1 MGQLAPQLRAL
12 EALADHEGHMT
23 RAADSL
29 GIPQSSMSRRIHA
42 LEKTLGLSLV
52 IHDGRTVQLTPAA
65 HQLAERT
72 RDPLR
77 ELEATID
84 TIANEADPDHG
95 TVRFGFPLTMGSGR
109 VPALIAEFHR
119 RVPGI
124 RLQIKQAHGSE
135 LSADLR
141 TGTLDVAV
149 VIPPPTDA
157 RHTLVGTQSIRV
169 VVPTD
174 HRFASRRRLR
184 LEELAGETFI
194 ANPISYN
201 LRQLTETWCT
211 TAGFTPQIPVE
222 ITEFATIRELIGR
235 GLGIALLPHDERSA
249 PNTTE
254 ISLTP
259 DTYQR
264 EIALAWAP
272 TAVTPAS
279 RRLLAFIRNGFNEAS
294 RNV

>member
-1 MGQLAPQLRAL
+1 MDQWMGQLAPQLRAL
-12 EALADHEGHMT
+12 AALAEYDGHMT

-65 HQLAERT
+65 QQLAERT

-84 TIANEADPDHG
+84 AIASEADPEHG

-109 VPALIAEFHR
+109 VPALIAEFYS
-119 RVPGI
+119 VAPGI

-141 TGTLDVAV
+141 AGTLDVAV
-149 VIPPPTDA
+149 VIPPPTDV
-157 RHTLVGTQSIRV
+157 RHAVIGRQVIRA
-169 VVPTD
+169 VVPSD
-174 HRFASRRRLR
+174 HRLASRRRLR
-184 LEELAGETFI
+184 LEELDGETFI
-194 ANPISYN
+194 ANPVSYN
-201 LRQLTETWCT
+201 LRQLTETWCAA
-211 TAGFTPQIPVE
+211 AGFTPQIPVE
-222 ITEFATIRELIGR
+222 ITEFVTIRELIGR
-235 GLGIALLPHDERSA
+235 GLGIALLPHDARHA

-254 ISLTP
+254 IPLTP
-259 DTYQR
+259 DTYR
-264 EIALAWAP
+264 RDISLAWGP

-279 RRLLAFIRNGFNEAS
+279 RRLLTFIRSGFT
-294 RNV
+294 